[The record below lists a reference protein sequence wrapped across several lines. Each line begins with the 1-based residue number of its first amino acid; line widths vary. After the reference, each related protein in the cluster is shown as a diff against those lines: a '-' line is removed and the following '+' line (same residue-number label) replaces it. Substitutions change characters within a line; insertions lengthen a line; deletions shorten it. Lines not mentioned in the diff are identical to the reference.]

1 MLVMRLVRYVLYK
14 GSYLY
19 GLGVALLKNLLD
31 DIIVDRGT
39 KLVLK
44 SGL

>member
-1 MLVMRLVRYVLYK
+1 MLVTRLGRNVSQK
-14 GSYLY
+14 GPYLY
-19 GLGVALLKNLLD
+19 GLSIAFLKDLLD

>member
-1 MLVMRLVRYVLYK
+1 MLVARLGRNVSQQGPYV
-14 GSYLY
+14 Y
-19 GLGVALLKNLLD
+19 GLSIALLEDLLD